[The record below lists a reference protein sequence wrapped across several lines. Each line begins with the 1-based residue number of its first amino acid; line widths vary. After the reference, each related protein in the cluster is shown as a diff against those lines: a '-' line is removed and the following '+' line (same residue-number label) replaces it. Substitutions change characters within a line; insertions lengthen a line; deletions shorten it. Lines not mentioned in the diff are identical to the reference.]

1 MDVIFANDAAFAVR
15 FSSFVGFDVTGAERE
30 DFTAAEVAG
39 FAFTAL
45 AVFTTLAGVAFAT
58 VRAPTAL
65 VGFAGAAVADA
76 ALVFV
81 FVAVGFATGFATGFA
96 LFAAL
101 VVFSVFAIAATLAAF
116 AGALAASDFGV
127 FRALPAVAVLVMTDF
142 GAAFAAGFVVVG
154 LPAFAG
160 ASSLVAGWVVRFARA
175 GFTTGGATD
184 ATGVVDLAG
193 LVACAGAAVPVFGAA
208 GASSVLGVFGLA
220 LACGAL
226 IGAGALPVVASRASS
241 GGVTVAPLVVLAR
254 FGAAVAGASAY
265 AGSRVVWEGAGF
277 GSRFGALMRR
287 AFGVRSGASYSSS
300 SGLGMTISSSPIP
313 SRK

>member
-1 MDVIFANDAAFAVR
+1 M
-15 FSSFVGFDVTGAERE
+15 
-30 DFTAAEVAG
+30 
-39 FAFTAL
+39 
-45 AVFTTLAGVAFAT
+45 GVAFAT

-76 ALVFV
+76 VFV

-96 LFAAL
+96 FFAAL

-142 GAAFAAGFVVVG
+142 GAAFTAGFVVVG

-208 GASSVLGVFGLA
+208 GASSVLGVFGVFGLA

-277 GSRFGALMRR
+277 GSRFEALMRR